1 LAPFSTASLRQN
13 AKEGKGRPSVNLD
26 PQLLKILQEE
36 YTHWK
41 ELPDGRI
48 AAVCAGFTYGK
59 ARIMVGIDYIGY
71 SDAY

>member
-1 LAPFSTASLRQN
+1 
-13 AKEGKGRPSVNLD
+13 VNLD